1 MEFTPEEQAEIDAFD
16 AKQKKKKAKQEAA
29 TTEDL
34 PKVKLPEQKATTT
47 IFTPEEQAELD
58 AFDAGP
64 EADPF
69 SGTGRQ
75 IMRAEGLDEAS
86 RAYVDRYTKPPGTT
100 TFFDPESADAAQ
112 ERAQLTKDASR
123 TVTGE
128 RVGMMGTLLDY
139 AIESSGVKKGD
150 ITINEDDDFATRTI
164 KYVVNPQL
172 TREGKAGT
180 AASLLPQVI
189 SDEEQTK
196 ALTAAEESA
205 EKTARAQFAYQLYR
219 ESARAKEAGNDD
231 LAKYKREA
239 GDLLR
244 SDDPLKEVK
253 TDATMHL
260 AIRARRNELLASND
274 PELWKL
280 ESNPLDAYKDKD
292 NFVSTLAK
300 TAGMAI
306 IEPALTTTTPGGM
319 TIESPTMQFGRALGA
334 PVSAIVAAGEAV
346 VTDKDISETVPE
358 RLRGGMGVMGAG
370 IDMANSGMD
379 ALEEATGG
387 KLPEGVRKT
396 GVYIGGGA
404 GLVVDFMLPVFPGAS
419 QVGAVAKGGMAGL
432 KGAKALGVGRGAAV
446 TAGMIGDY
454 SQLRVLLGDPGPSLG
469 PGLRPVLITEFA
481 AKNVDV
487 ATPIIAHLDEVAI
500 AKTLGFEPPPAPPG
514 LIDDAKRLGLKIDD
528 KQWVDSFV
536 KSRETYLNRAVLDKG
551 LDATQ
556 KTELA
561 NASAVSTKLNRA
573 EVDLLIKKEV
583 KKQGGDLTPDQIKF
597 VSDRELAKL
606 SDKLVPD
613 SPAHQA
619 YVRQVLQTSG
629 IELLEASESVV
640 FPTLGRYTRVSP
652 VSLVP
657 ERSVKM
663 LTGRMKEL
671 GFNQI
676 GKDILSGKIKLTDN
690 KFIVPEKIVD
700 RINRSG
706 LEFFDEVLKKDTLI
720 SLQDWN
726 KFVST
731 STDSIAS
738 TMPGYMNIFD
748 AQNLG
753 RARKAKGAEFLYAD
767 YTSKVLTPKEVAS
780 GTIQNIAKA
789 QIAKLKGKTPVNS
802 LADELGKAITDRW
815 GAMGEEF
822 KMLHKQNRAIE
833 GLTPADA
840 WSKTVIE
847 NYKGDLD
854 AYFVDYI
861 TQSLGGHES
870 LAKLL
875 DTTDGTK
882 VLRTTKIPPSEIR
895 DLAHMIVNTDEMAEV
910 FDLMK
915 IAASQE
921 KWTEVNSL
929 MLKAHDSLTGKSIG
943 ELVKVDDL
951 PSLITKAEKSG
962 KYTAPKL
969 STGRY
974 TEGQRGLKEML
985 ERGGEQQLVY
995 GAEDHIELL
1004 SSQYFSK
1011 RQSDII
1017 DEVTS
1022 SRLAGSPLA
1031 LPSKIEIDKLVS
1043 GFKGRVLDAM
1053 ELNTPARKTTTV
1065 PGATIKQEQAVG
1077 IQLVSDETLVADR
1090 LLRSERRVEQLYKAI
1105 LEDTLVQSGKTPN
1118 TDRIVAE
1125 LFPLKNKERK
1135 IAEALLAK
1143 DGFFRGVANTD
1154 AYLETISPALIFNEG
1169 KDFQNSI
1176 STSIIAGLERNAGY
1190 GPMAK
1195 IEKLGGSF
1203 EDIGP
1208 LKANLREGANI
1219 ERFSETMEGLAKT
1232 EAGRKKAVNAIEV
1245 SLKGD
1250 YQPVNNRL
1258 IHYVS
1263 KAFGGD
1269 GDYINRIM
1277 SFAKGGMLGGQ
1288 TLLPNLRF
1296 LMTNFLTGPA
1306 IIYGTLGPRAAAVA
1320 FKAGFESLGYMPG
1333 AKILLG
1339 ESNTVSTMKYYM
1351 GGSVGSKMPDVEN
1364 LFVTPAGKVYT
1375 NKMMA
1380 DLIGSSGITRSQAS
1394 AELTTNMMREMV
1406 SYSGREVRRLKALG
1420 EITEVEIVGVKRV
1433 LKELLSDEG
1442 SGALGASGLGR
1453 KADSGIQGG
1462 GFLRQDLG
1470 GELGGRQMNVWS
1482 ELANHTDVHYRTS
1495 IVIDA
1500 LKRGISET
1508 DAIRLGR
1515 ESLFDYGKLSNFE
1528 KNYISKFIWF
1538 WNFRRNS
1545 LGNFAKNVLDNP
1557 NRIRN
1562 TYNANRLIEGDTES
1576 HIKTRD
1582 YTESRAMWKLIE
1594 DKETRQRYGIY
1605 GPAIPMLDA
1614 MAEMIDY
1621 LSLITLAVDFFG
1633 DIDKSMTKEEKLN
1646 MYMDESLDYTVGQ
1659 MNPFIKIIPQA
1670 VFGVDPDRKGRPLS
1684 GYLDPKFMYYMQQN
1698 ERVWQVFNSIVNLEA
1713 VDLSKEYPGAP
1724 TYMGRQWVI
1733 ADEASKKR
1741 MMGIENIMMMVGI
1754 QRTLRDYA
1762 PLFNEIRSTGLES
1775 DVEAVQMKEPVLSTL
1790 GIVTPVTEP
1799 TVGEQKEANKA
1810 SVKYE
1815 LIGRTK

>member
-1 MEFTPEEQAEIDAFD
+1 
-16 AKQKKKKAKQEAA
+16 
-29 TTEDL
+29 
-34 PKVKLPEQKATTT
+34 
-47 IFTPEEQAELD
+47 
-58 AFDAGP
+58 
-64 EADPF
+64 
-69 SGTGRQ
+69 
-75 IMRAEGLDEAS
+75 
-86 RAYVDRYTKPPGTT
+86 
-100 TFFDPESADAAQ
+100 
-112 ERAQLTKDASR
+112 
-123 TVTGE
+123 
-128 RVGMMGTLLDY
+128 
-139 AIESSGVKKGD
+139 
-150 ITINEDDDFATRTI
+150 
-164 KYVVNPQL
+164 
-172 TREGKAGT
+172 
-180 AASLLPQVI
+180 
-189 SDEEQTK
+189 
-196 ALTAAEESA
+196 
-205 EKTARAQFAYQLYR
+205 
-219 ESARAKEAGNDD
+219 
-231 LAKYKREA
+231 
-239 GDLLR
+239 
-244 SDDPLKEVK
+244 
-253 TDATMHL
+253 MHL
-260 AIRARRNELLASND
+260 AIRARRNELMSTDN

-346 VTDKDISETVPE
+346 VTDKEISETVPE

-370 IDMANSGMD
+370 IDITNSAMDTIEESTGEKIPEDVRNTFVMA
-379 ALEEATGG
+379 
-387 KLPEGVRKT
+387 
-396 GVYIGGGA
+396 GGGA
-404 GLVVDFMLPVFPGAS
+404 GLVVDFMLPVFPVAS

-454 SQLRVLLGDPGPSLG
+454 SQLRVLLGDLGPSLG
-469 PGLRPVLITEFA
+469 PGLRPTLITEFA
-481 AKNVDV
+481 VKNVDA

-500 AKTLGFEPPPAPPG
+500 SKTLGFEPPAAPRG

-536 KSRETYLNRAVLDKG
+536 KSRETYLNRAVLDESLG
-551 LDATQ
+551 ALQ
-556 KTELA
+556 KKELVS
-561 NASAVSTKLNRA
+561 ASSVSTKLNRA
-573 EVDLLIKKEV
+573 EIDQMILVAEKEA
-583 KKQGGDLTPDQIKF
+583 GRSLTPDERIF
-597 VSDRELAKL
+597 VTNRQVQKLA
-606 SDKLVPD
+606 DKLVPD
-613 SPAHQA
+613 SLAHNA

-629 IELLEASESVV
+629 IELLEAAETVTL
-640 FPTLGRYTRVSP
+640 PTLGRYTRVSP

-706 LEFFDEVLKKDTLI
+706 LDFFDEVLKKDTLI

-767 YTSKVLTPKEVAS
+767 YTSKVLTPNEVAS

-802 LADELGKAITDRW
+802 VADELGKAITDRW

-822 KMLHKQNRAIE
+822 KMLHKQNRAVTK
-833 GLTPADA
+833 TPADA

-854 AYFVDYI
+854 AFFVDYI

-875 DTTDGTK
+875 DTTDGAK
-882 VLRTTKIPPSEIR
+882 VLRNTKIPPSEIR

-915 IAASQE
+915 IAAEQ
-921 KWTEVNSL
+921 KRWTEVNSL
-929 MLKAHDSLTGKSIG
+929 MLKAHDSLTGKSISD
-943 ELVKVDDL
+943 LVKVDDL
-951 PSLITKAEKSG
+951 LSLSKKAEESG

-974 TEGQRGLKEML
+974 TEGQRGLTEML

-1065 PGATIKQEQAVG
+1065 PGATIKQEQAIG

-1176 STSIIAGLERNAGY
+1176 ATSIIAGLERNAGY

-1203 EDIGP
+1203 EDIVP

-1219 ERFSETMEGLAKT
+1219 EQFSETMSALAKD
-1232 EAGRKKAVNAIEV
+1232 EAFRKKAVNSIEV

-1250 YQPVNNRL
+1250 YKPVNNRL
-1258 IHYVS
+1258 MHYLS
-1263 KAFGGD
+1263 KVYENKSEYFS
-1269 GDYINRIM
+1269 RIS

-1288 TLLPNLRF
+1288 TPLPNLRF

-1306 IIYGTLGPRAAAVA
+1306 IIY
-1320 FKAGFESLGYMPG
+1320 
-1333 AKILLG
+1333 
-1339 ESNTVSTMKYYM
+1339 
-1351 GGSVGSKMPDVEN
+1351 
-1364 LFVTPAGKVYT
+1364 
-1375 NKMMA
+1375 
-1380 DLIGSSGITRSQAS
+1380 
-1394 AELTTNMMREMV
+1394 
-1406 SYSGREVRRLKALG
+1406 
-1420 EITEVEIVGVKRV
+1420 
-1433 LKELLSDEG
+1433 
-1442 SGALGASGLGR
+1442 
-1453 KADSGIQGG
+1453 
-1462 GFLRQDLG
+1462 
-1470 GELGGRQMNVWS
+1470 
-1482 ELANHTDVHYRTS
+1482 
-1495 IVIDA
+1495 
-1500 LKRGISET
+1500 
-1508 DAIRLGR
+1508 
-1515 ESLFDYGKLSNFE
+1515 
-1528 KNYISKFIWF
+1528 
-1538 WNFRRNS
+1538 
-1545 LGNFAKNVLDNP
+1545 
-1557 NRIRN
+1557 
-1562 TYNANRLIEGDTES
+1562 
-1576 HIKTRD
+1576 
-1582 YTESRAMWKLIE
+1582 
-1594 DKETRQRYGIY
+1594 
-1605 GPAIPMLDA
+1605 
-1614 MAEMIDY
+1614 
-1621 LSLITLAVDFFG
+1621 
-1633 DIDKSMTKEEKLN
+1633 
-1646 MYMDESLDYTVGQ
+1646 
-1659 MNPFIKIIPQA
+1659 
-1670 VFGVDPDRKGRPLS
+1670 
-1684 GYLDPKFMYYMQQN
+1684 
-1698 ERVWQVFNSIVNLEA
+1698 
-1713 VDLSKEYPGAP
+1713 
-1724 TYMGRQWVI
+1724 
-1733 ADEASKKR
+1733 
-1741 MMGIENIMMMVGI
+1741 
-1754 QRTLRDYA
+1754 
-1762 PLFNEIRSTGLES
+1762 
-1775 DVEAVQMKEPVLSTL
+1775 
-1790 GIVTPVTEP
+1790 
-1799 TVGEQKEANKA
+1799 
-1810 SVKYE
+1810 
-1815 LIGRTK
+1815 

>member
-1 MEFTPEEQAEIDAFD
+1 MALSPEAQAALDALR
-16 AKQKKKKAKQEAA
+16 ARKKAEQEAVV
-29 TTEDL
+29 TEDL
-34 PKVKLPEQKATTT
+34 PTAEIAEEAVTTRTLSPEAQAALDSLTV
-47 IFTPEEQAELD
+47 PEVD
-58 AFDAGP
+58 PFAGP
-64 EADPF
+64 
-69 SGTGRQ
+69 GRQ
-75 IMRAEGLDEAS
+75 LGRSEGIVTATEN
-86 RAYVDRYTKPPGTT
+86 YVDKFASLPGTT
-100 TFFDPESADAAQ
+100 GETNVESVEAAQ
-112 ERAQLTKDASR
+112 ERAKLTKDASR
-123 TVTGE
+123 TITGE

-139 AIESSGVKKGD
+139 AIESSGVQKGD
-150 ITINEDDDFATRTI
+150 ITINDDDDFATRTI

-172 TREGKAGT
+172 TREGKAGV

-219 ESARAKEAGNDD
+219 ESARAKTAGDD
-231 LAKYKREA
+231 ALAKSKRAA
-239 GDLLR
+239 GDLYR
-244 SDDPLKEVK
+244 SNEPLVNEPMV
-253 TDATMHL
+253 TL

-274 PELWKL
+274 PELWKE

-306 IEPALTTTTPGGM
+306 IEPALTSTTPGGM
-319 TIESPTMQFGRALGA
+319 TIESPTMQAGRILGA
-334 PVSAIVAAGEAV
+334 PVSAIVAAGEAA
-346 VTDKDISETVPE
+346 VTDKEWSETVPE

-379 ALEEATGG
+379 ALEEATGE
-387 KLPEGVRKT
+387 KLPQDVRDKGVLL
-396 GVYIGGGA
+396 GGGA
-404 GLVVDFMLPVFPGAS
+404 GLVVDFMLPVVPGAS
-419 QVGAVAKGGMAGL
+419 QIGAVAKGGMAGL
-432 KGAKALGVGRGAAV
+432 KGAKALGVGRGAAA
-446 TAGMIGDY
+446 TAGM
-454 SQLRVLLGDPGPSLG
+454 LGDLG
-469 PGLRPVLITEFA
+469 PGIRPVLITEFA
-481 AKNVDV
+481 AKNVDA

-500 AKTLGFEPPPAPPG
+500 AKLAGTEPPVAPAA
-514 LIDDAKRLGLKIDD
+514 LIDDAKRLGLDITD
-528 KQWVDSFV
+528 KKVVDGFTN
-536 KSRETYLNRAVLDKG
+536 SRATYIERALLD
-551 LDATQ
+551 
-556 KTELA
+556 
-561 NASAVSTKLNRA
+561 
-573 EVDLLIKKEV
+573 
-583 KKQGGDLTPDQIKF
+583 P
-597 VSDRELAKL
+597 ELAKIKN
-606 SDKLVPD
+606 SDELAIIAGTAASTTKRSIAELDGYLANLAKKSPQQASDMHSLVPTKLQAKLKFKPTVESD
-613 SPAHQA
+613 LLPGMVQRVRAPGGPLYNA
-619 YVRQVLQTSG
+619 YVKQVLQTSG
-629 IELLEASESVV
+629 IELLEAAETVTL
-640 FPTLGRYTRVSP
+640 PTLGRYTRISP
-652 VSLVP
+652 ISLVP
-657 ERSVKM
+657 ENSVKR

-671 GFNQI
+671 GFRQI
-676 GKDILSGKIKLTDN
+676 GDDILSGKIKLENDS
-690 KFIVPEKIVD
+690 FIVPDYLISRLD
-700 RINRSG
+700 NSG
-706 LEFFDEVLKKDTLI
+706 LDVLEGALKKGQRI
-720 SLQDWN
+720 SRQDWN
-726 KFVST
+726 KFVSN

-738 TMPGYMNIFD
+738 TLPGYMNIFD
-748 AQNLG
+748 AQNIG
-753 RARKAKGAEFLYAD
+753 RARKAKGAEYLFAD
-767 YTSKVLTPKEVAS
+767 YTSKVLTPKEVAA
-780 GTIQNIAKA
+780 GFIQKTA
-789 QIAKLKGKTPVNS
+789 QAQAAKLGKKTPVNS
-802 LADELGKAITDRW
+802 VADELGKAITDRW

-822 KMLHKQNRAIE
+822 KMLHKQNRAVTK
-833 GLTPADA
+833 TPADA

-847 NYKGDLD
+847 NYKGDID

-870 LAKLL
+870 LSKLL
-875 DTTDGTK
+875 DTTDGAK
-882 VLRTTKIPPSEIR
+882 ILRNTKIPPSEIR

-915 IAASQE
+915 IAAEQQR
-921 KWTEVNSL
+921 WTEVNSL
-929 MLKAHDSLTGKSIG
+929 MLKAHDSLTGRSISD
-943 ELVKVDDL
+943 LVKVDDL
-951 PSLITKAEKSG
+951 LSLSKKAEESG

-974 TEGQRGLKEML
+974 TEGQRGLTEML

-1065 PGATIKQEQAVG
+1065 PGATIKQEQAIG
-1077 IQLVSDETLVADR
+1077 IQLVSDETLVVDR

-1143 DGFFRGVANTD
+1143 DGLFRGVANTD

-1176 STSIIAGLERNAGY
+1176 ATSIIAGLERNAGY

-1208 LKANLREGANI
+1208 LKANLRQGADI
-1219 ERFSETMEGLAKT
+1219 ERFSETMGGLAKD
-1232 EAGRKKAVNAIEV
+1232 EAFRKKAVNAIEV
-1245 SLKGD
+1245 SLKGE
-1250 YQPVNNRL
+1250 YAPVNNRL
-1258 IHYVS
+1258 MHYVS
-1263 KAFGGD
+1263 KAFENKSE
-1269 GDYINRIM
+1269 YASRIS

-1306 IIYGTLGPRAAAVA
+1306 IIYGTLGTRAAL
-1320 FKAGFESLGYMPG
+1320 KSGLAGLESVGYIPG

-1406 SYSGREVRRLKALG
+1406 SYAGREVRRLKALG

-1433 LKELLSDEG
+1433 LKELLSSEG
-1442 SGALGASGLGR
+1442 S
-1453 KADSGIQGG
+1453 KASGIQGG
-1462 GFLRQDLG
+1462 GFLKQDFG

-1528 KNYISKFIWF
+1528 KNYVSKFIWF

-1545 LGNFAKNVLDNP
+1545 LATFAKNVLENP
-1557 NRIRN
+1557 ARIRN
-1562 TYNANRLIEGDTES
+1562 TYNATRLIEGDTEG

-1582 YTESRAMWKLIE
+1582 YTESRSMMKLVE
-1594 DKETRQRYGIY
+1594 DKATRQRYGIY

-1659 MNPFIKIIPQA
+1659 SNPFLKIIPQA

>member
-1 MEFTPEEQAEIDAFD
+1 MPLSPGTQAFLDELR
-16 AKQKKKKAKQEAA
+16 AKEKAKQEAA
-29 TTEDL
+29 TVAEEPVSDI
-34 PKVKLPEQKATTT
+34 PVEEPETTT
-47 IFTPEEQAELD
+47 LSPGTQAFLD
-58 AFDAGP
+58 KLNKQDLP

-86 RAYVDRYTKPPGTT
+86 RAYVDRYAKPPGTT
-100 TFFDPESADAAQ
+100 TFFDPESAAAAQ

-172 TREGKAGT
+172 TREGKAGVV
-180 AASLLPQVI
+180 ASLLPQVI

-196 ALTAAEESA
+196 ALTAAQKRAEE
-205 EKTARAQFAYQLYR
+205 TARAQFAYQLYR
-219 ESARAKEAGNDD
+219 ESARAKT
-231 LAKYKREA
+231 A
-239 GDLLR
+239 GDDALAESKRAAADLYR
-244 SDDPLKEVK
+244 SNKPLVGEPM
-253 TDATMHL
+253 ATL

-274 PELWKL
+274 PELYKL
-280 ESNPLDAYKDKD
+280 ESDPAASYKSGGDLIG
-292 NFVSTLAK
+292 TLAK

-319 TIESPTMQFGRALGA
+319 TIESPTMQAGRVLGA
-334 PVSAIVAAGEAV
+334 PVSAGVAALEAIDP
-346 VTDKDISETVPE
+346 DKELSTTVPE

-379 ALEEATGG
+379 TLEEATGG
-387 KLPEGVRKT
+387 KLPQDVRDKGVLL
-396 GVYIGGGA
+396 GGAA

-432 KGAKALGVGRGAAV
+432 KGAKALGVGRGAAA
-446 TAGMIGDY
+446 TAGA
-454 SQLRVLLGDPGPSLG
+454 LGDLG
-469 PGLRPVLITEFA
+469 PGLRPTLITQFA
-481 AKNVDV
+481 VKNVDA

-500 AKTLGFEPPPAPPG
+500 SKTLGNTPPAAPRG
-514 LIDDAKRLGLKIDD
+514 LIDDATKLGLKIDD

-536 KSRETYLNRAVLDKG
+536 KSRETYINRAVLDES
-551 LDATQ
+551 LSALQ
-556 KTELA
+556 KKELVS
-561 NASAVSTKLNRA
+561 ASAVSTKLNRA
-573 EVDLLIKKEV
+573 EIDQMILAVEKEA
-583 KKQGGDLTPDQIKF
+583 GRSLTPDERIF
-597 VSDRELAKL
+597 VTNREVQKLA
-606 SDKLVPD
+606 DKLVPGA
-613 SPAHQA
+613 PAHQA

-640 FPTLGRYTRVSP
+640 LPTLGRYTRVSP

-706 LEFFDEVLKKDTLI
+706 LDFFDEVLKKDTLI

-802 LADELGKAITDRW
+802 VADELGKAITDRW

-822 KMLHKQNRAIE
+822 KMLHKQNR
-833 GLTPADA
+833 GVTKTPADA

-875 DTTDGTK
+875 NTTDGSK
-882 VLRTTKIPPSEIR
+882 ILRNTKIPPSEIR

-910 FDLMK
+910 LVLMK
-915 IAASQE
+915 TAAEQQRWS
-921 KWTEVNSL
+921 EVNSL
-929 MLKAHDSLTGKSIG
+929 MLKAHESLTGKSISDF
-943 ELVKVDDL
+943 VKIDDL
-951 PSLITKAEKSG
+951 PTLFSKAEKSG

-969 STGRY
+969 TTGKY
-974 TEGQRGLKEML
+974 TEGQRGLSEML

-1017 DEVTS
+1017 TEVTS
-1022 SRLAGSPLA
+1022 SNLAGSPLA

-1043 GFKGRVLDAM
+1043 GFKGRVDDVINA
-1053 ELNTPARKTTTV
+1053 NAPAKKITTV
-1065 PGATIKQEQAVG
+1065 PLATIKQEQAV
-1077 IQLVSDETLVADR
+1077 ANK
-1090 LLRSERRVEQLYKAI
+1090 LLGNPRQTEMLYKAI
-1105 LEDTLVQSGKTPN
+1105 LEDELIIGNATPN
-1118 TDRIVAE
+1118 TDRLVKE
-1125 LFPLKNKERK
+1125 LFPVGVEEQA
-1135 IAEALLAK
+1135 IAKALLVK
-1143 DGFFRGVANTD
+1143 KGYLRGIANTD

-1176 STSIIAGLERNAGY
+1176 ATSIIAGLERNAGY

-1208 LKANLREGANI
+1208 LKANLRQGADI
-1219 ERFSETMEGLAKT
+1219 ERFSETMGGLAKD
-1232 EAGRKKAVNAIEV
+1232 EAFRKKAVNAIEV
-1245 SLKGD
+1245 SLKGE
-1250 YQPVNNRL
+1250 YAPVNNRL
-1258 IHYVS
+1258 MHYVS
-1263 KAFGGD
+1263 KAFENKSE
-1269 GDYINRIM
+1269 YASRIS

-1288 TLLPNLRF
+1288 TPLPNMRF

-1306 IIYGTLGPRAAAVA
+1306 IIYGTLGGKAASVA
-1320 FKAGFESLGYMPG
+1320 GEAAIEAISYIPG

-1339 ESNTVSTMKYYM
+1339 ESSTVATMKYYM
-1351 GGSVGSKMPDVEN
+1351 GGSAGSKMPDVEN
-1364 LFVTPAGKVYT
+1364 LFVTPTGKVYT

-1406 SYSGREVRRLKALG
+1406 SYAGREVKRLKALG
-1420 EITEVEIVGVKRV
+1420 EITEKETNAVKN
-1433 LKELLSDEG
+1433 L
-1442 SGALGASGLGR
+1442 
-1453 KADSGIQGG
+1453 
-1462 GFLRQDLG
+1462 LRQDFG

-1500 LKRGISET
+1500 LKRGLSET
-1508 DAIRLGR
+1508 DAIRLSR

-1528 KNYISKFIWF
+1528 KNYVSKFIWF

-1545 LGNFAKNVLDNP
+1545 LGTFAKNVLENP
-1557 NRIRN
+1557 ARIRN
-1562 TYNANRLIEGDTES
+1562 TYNATRLIEGDKES

-1582 YTESRAMWKLIE
+1582 YTESRSMMDLVE

-1633 DIDKSMTKEEKLN
+1633 DIDKSMTREEKLN

-1659 MNPFIKIIPQA
+1659 SNPFLKIIPQA

>member
-1 MEFTPEEQAEIDAFD
+1 M
-16 AKQKKKKAKQEAA
+16 
-29 TTEDL
+29 
-34 PKVKLPEQKATTT
+34 
-47 IFTPEEQAELD
+47 
-58 AFDAGP
+58 
-64 EADPF
+64 
-69 SGTGRQ
+69 
-75 IMRAEGLDEAS
+75 
-86 RAYVDRYTKPPGTT
+86 
-100 TFFDPESADAAQ
+100 
-112 ERAQLTKDASR
+112 
-123 TVTGE
+123 
-128 RVGMMGTLLDY
+128 
-139 AIESSGVKKGD
+139 
-150 ITINEDDDFATRTI
+150 
-164 KYVVNPQL
+164 
-172 TREGKAGT
+172 
-180 AASLLPQVI
+180 
-189 SDEEQTK
+189 
-196 ALTAAEESA
+196 
-205 EKTARAQFAYQLYR
+205 
-219 ESARAKEAGNDD
+219 
-231 LAKYKREA
+231 
-239 GDLLR
+239 
-244 SDDPLKEVK
+244 
-253 TDATMHL
+253 
-260 AIRARRNELLASND
+260 
-274 PELWKL
+274 
-280 ESNPLDAYKDKD
+280 
-292 NFVSTLAK
+292 
-300 TAGMAI
+300 
-306 IEPALTTTTPGGM
+306 
-319 TIESPTMQFGRALGA
+319 
-334 PVSAIVAAGEAV
+334 
-346 VTDKDISETVPE
+346 
-358 RLRGGMGVMGAG
+358 
-370 IDMANSGMD
+370 
-379 ALEEATGG
+379 
-387 KLPEGVRKT
+387 
-396 GVYIGGGA
+396 
-404 GLVVDFMLPVFPGAS
+404 
-419 QVGAVAKGGMAGL
+419 
-432 KGAKALGVGRGAAV
+432 
-446 TAGMIGDY
+446 
-454 SQLRVLLGDPGPSLG
+454 
-469 PGLRPVLITEFA
+469 
-481 AKNVDV
+481 
-487 ATPIIAHLDEVAI
+487 
-500 AKTLGFEPPPAPPG
+500 
-514 LIDDAKRLGLKIDD
+514 
-528 KQWVDSFV
+528 
-536 KSRETYLNRAVLDKG
+536 
-551 LDATQ
+551 
-556 KTELA
+556 
-561 NASAVSTKLNRA
+561 
-573 EVDLLIKKEV
+573 
-583 KKQGGDLTPDQIKF
+583 
-597 VSDRELAKL
+597 
-606 SDKLVPD
+606 
-613 SPAHQA
+613 
-619 YVRQVLQTSG
+619 
-629 IELLEASESVV
+629 
-640 FPTLGRYTRVSP
+640 
-652 VSLVP
+652 
-657 ERSVKM
+657 
-663 LTGRMKEL
+663 
-671 GFNQI
+671 
-676 GKDILSGKIKLTDN
+676 
-690 KFIVPEKIVD
+690 
-700 RINRSG
+700 
-706 LEFFDEVLKKDTLI
+706 
-720 SLQDWN
+720 
-726 KFVST
+726 
-731 STDSIAS
+731 
-738 TMPGYMNIFD
+738 
-748 AQNLG
+748 
-753 RARKAKGAEFLYAD
+753 
-767 YTSKVLTPKEVAS
+767 
-780 GTIQNIAKA
+780 
-789 QIAKLKGKTPVNS
+789 
-802 LADELGKAITDRW
+802 
-815 GAMGEEF
+815 
-822 KMLHKQNRAIE
+822 
-833 GLTPADA
+833 
-840 WSKTVIE
+840 
-847 NYKGDLD
+847 
-854 AYFVDYI
+854 
-861 TQSLGGHES
+861 
-870 LAKLL
+870 
-875 DTTDGTK
+875 
-882 VLRTTKIPPSEIR
+882 
-895 DLAHMIVNTDEMAEV
+895 
-910 FDLMK
+910 
-915 IAASQE
+915 
-921 KWTEVNSL
+921 
-929 MLKAHDSLTGKSIG
+929 
-943 ELVKVDDL
+943 
-951 PSLITKAEKSG
+951 
-962 KYTAPKL
+962 
-969 STGRY
+969 
-974 TEGQRGLKEML
+974 
-985 ERGGEQQLVY
+985 
-995 GAEDHIELL
+995 
-1004 SSQYFSK
+1004 
-1011 RQSDII
+1011 
-1017 DEVTS
+1017 
-1022 SRLAGSPLA
+1022 
-1031 LPSKIEIDKLVS
+1031 
-1043 GFKGRVLDAM
+1043 
-1053 ELNTPARKTTTV
+1053 
-1065 PGATIKQEQAVG
+1065 
-1077 IQLVSDETLVADR
+1077 
-1090 LLRSERRVEQLYKAI
+1090 YKAI

-1462 GFLRQDLG
+1462 GFLRQDFG